1 MSDPHGH
8 STPSLPFTDDDL
20 AEFRSSDVGAGAAVV
35 LLMSAIF
42 TIGLILYTIVALTVA
57 S

>member
-8 STPSLPFTDDDL
+8 STPSLPFTDADL

-42 TIGLILYTIVALTVA
+42 TIGLILYTIVAFTVA